1 MAIRRVLFLI
11 QASRLV
17 LLFVFWFFKS
27 HFLPTNKAPS
37 ALRGGRFVGE
47 RVHLE
52 PLGMTVRRND
62 ARRAPFPQLLSSPA
76 SPRSG
81 AFKSNGGRPTR
92 GVSFFFGKKNKSN
105 LIFRGETIIM
115 IVRPSCEGVGGRR
128 CVCNDPD
135 GRIDRAEARRLF
147 GVFDQNNGVPDT
159 AYLCRVKGRR
169 FCITNRKKEKTEWKA
184 NKRKRAVL

>member
-52 PLGMTVRRND
+52 PLGMTARSGVEPLSIGYFRPPLLPVRVRSKATAV
-62 ARRAPFPQLLSSPA
+62 ARR
-76 SPRSG
+76 G
-81 AFKSNGGRPTR
+81 AFL
-92 GVSFFFGKKNKSN
+92 SFSAKNAS
-105 LIFRGETIIM
+105 RT
-115 IVRPSCEGVGGRR
+115 
-128 CVCNDPD
+128 
-135 GRIDRAEARRLF
+135 
-147 GVFDQNNGVPDT
+147 
-159 AYLCRVKGRR
+159 
-169 FCITNRKKEKTEWKA
+169 
-184 NKRKRAVL
+184 